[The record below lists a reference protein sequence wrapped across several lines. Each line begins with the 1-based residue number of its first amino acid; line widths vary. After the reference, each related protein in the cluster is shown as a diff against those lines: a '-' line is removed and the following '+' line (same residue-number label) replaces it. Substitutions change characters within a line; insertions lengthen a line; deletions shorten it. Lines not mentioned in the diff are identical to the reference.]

1 MWRRALRPRGRIDRI
16 GDRLCQELPMEIS
29 RQADYAVRAVLH
41 LALHRSDLRVPS
53 AEIAETQNVPAAF
66 LTKILARLA
75 NAGIVDLKRGVHG
88 GVSLA
93 KPAGEFSLLEVVEAV
108 DGPVTLNR
116 CMARPGECPRDA
128 HCLVHPLWLEIREEF
143 RARLAGISFSD
154 LAGRAAER
162 A

>member
-1 MWRRALRPRGRIDRI
+1 
-16 GDRLCQELPMEIS
+16 MEIS

-93 KPAGEFSLLEVVEAV
+93 KPAGEFSSW
-108 DGPVTLNR
+108 R
-116 CMARPGECPRDA
+116 
-128 HCLVHPLWLEIREEF
+128 
-143 RARLAGISFSD
+143 
-154 LAGRAAER
+154 
-162 A
+162 